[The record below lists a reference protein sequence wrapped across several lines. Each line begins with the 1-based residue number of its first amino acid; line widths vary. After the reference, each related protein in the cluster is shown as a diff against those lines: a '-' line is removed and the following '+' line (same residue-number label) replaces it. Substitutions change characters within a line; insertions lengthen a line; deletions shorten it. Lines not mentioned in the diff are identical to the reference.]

1 MSKIAILIR
10 EKIEDYRIKRMMEE
24 IKNFNN
30 INIIEMSKGEIFPF
44 EESKFLNYDTYY
56 FFLGT
61 TSTYDTHILAKF
73 LYENGKNVINRIHI
87 KEAIM
92 YKAMFYYLLYKHVK
106 IPEFAKIYSLEN
118 IEYII
123 KKIGFPMVI
132 KHQLIHR
139 GEFVYKIN
147 SEEELYKFL
156 EDYLINKRG
165 NLRFL
170 IFQKYI
176 PYEKDIRVIFI
187 GEPFGGMQRI
197 NEKSFKGNISQ
208 GAYGKPY
215 ELDEELKEIG
225 YKIME
230 KADLQ
235 IFAYDVLI
243 KDNEYYLIDVH
254 NIFQYEGFEKY
265 VGKNVTRK
273 ILEYLNEIS
282 NKG

>member
-1 MSKIAILIR
+1 MSRIAILIR
-10 EKIEDYRIKRMMEE
+10 ENIQDYRITRMREE

-30 INIIEMSKGEIFPF
+30 IEIVEVSKKEIFPF
-44 EESKFLNYDTYY
+44 EESKLLDYDTYY
-56 FFLGT
+56 FFVGT
-61 TSTYDTHILAKF
+61 TVSFDTHLFAKF

-92 YKAMFYYLLYKHVK
+92 YKAMFYNLLYKYVN
-106 IPEFAKIYSLEN
+106 IPEFVKIYSIDN
-118 IEYII
+118 IEYVI

-147 SEEELYKFL
+147 NEEELYNFL
-156 EDYLINKRG
+156 KDYLINKRG

-170 IFQKYI
+170 IFQKFI

-187 GEPFGGMQRI
+187 NEPFGGMQRI
-197 NEKSFKGNISQ
+197 NEKTFKGNISQ

-243 KDNEYYLIDVH
+243 KDNEYYLVDIH

-265 VGKNVTRK
+265 VGKNVTRR
-273 ILEYLNEIS
+273 ILEYLNEVS

>member
-1 MSKIAILIR
+1 MNKIAILIR
-10 EKIEDYRIKRMMEE
+10 KDIDDYRIKRIKEE
-24 IKNFNN
+24 VRNFDN
-30 INIIEMSKGEIFPF
+30 IEILEMDKIEIFPF
-44 EESKFLNYDTYY
+44 EESKILNYDTYY
-56 FFLGT
+56 FFVGAT
-61 TSTYDTHILAKF
+61 ASYDSHLLAKF
-73 LYENGKNVINRIHI
+73 LYDNGKNVVNRIHV
-87 KEAIM
+87 KETIM
-92 YKAMFYYLLYKHVK
+92 YKAMFYHLLYKYVN
-106 IPEFAKIYSLEN
+106 IPEFAKIYSLDN
-118 IEYII
+118 IEHVI
-123 KKIGFPMVI
+123 KKIGFPMII

-147 SEEELYKFL
+147 NEEELYRFL

-187 GEPFGGMQRI
+187 NEPFGGMQRI
-197 NEKSFKGNISQ
+197 NENNFKGNISQ

-215 ELDEELKEIG
+215 EIDEELKEIG

-243 KDNEYYLIDVH
+243 KDDNYYLIDVH

-265 VGKNVTRK
+265 VGKNVTRR

-282 NKG
+282 NKC

>member
-10 EKIEDYRIKRMMEE
+10 EKAEDYRIKRMTEE
-24 IKNFNN
+24 IRNFNN
-30 INIIEMSKGEIFPF
+30 INMIEMNKEEIFPF
-44 EESKFLNYDTYY
+44 EESRFLDYDTYY

-61 TSTYDTHILAKF
+61 TSTYDMHMLAKF
-73 LYENGKNVINRIHI
+73 LYENGKNVVNKIHV

-92 YKAMFYYLLYKHVK
+92 YKAMFYYYLYKYVK
-106 IPEFAKIYSLEN
+106 IPEFAKIYSLDN

-156 EDYLINKRG
+156 EDYLINKKG

-176 PYEKDIRVIFI
+176 PYEKDIRVLFV

-215 ELDEELKEIG
+215 ELNEELKEIG

-243 KDNEYYLIDVH
+243 KDDEYYLIDIH

-273 ILEYLNEIS
+273 ILEYLNEVG